1 MPTRPRGHN
10 TQMKFIK
17 AIQKS
22 GNATRKLKP
31 KTGRSGVGDEV
42 RLGNLVPGLL
52 TEDGVKIGHEVPV
65 EEFENFPGVDT
76 EGLPDFAEELSI
88 KSRLQAYTTVQ
99 VDPDR
104 VNRHL
109 VAITDPKSA
118 FAEEYRDL
126 RTSLLQKS
134 KKQKLKTIAIASV
147 APGEGKSVTAL
158 NLAWLLSQTEGIR
171 ALVIDCD
178 MRRPSICRYLG
189 VDDAPGMSELLDGE
203 SSPADVIVQLQPS
216 GLYLLPG
223 GRPRSDVAEQISGP
237 NFAKLLEHVQA
248 NFDFVIIDAP
258 PLGVFVDAKV
268 LINQTDGALLVL
280 RRNFTTFKEVDRV
293 LEGLPRQRMLG
304 VVLNQAEETL
314 ISGRYYYDQY

>member
-1 MPTRPRGHN
+1 
-10 TQMKFIK
+10 MKFIK

-22 GNATRKLKP
+22 SNAARNLKP
-31 KTGRSGVGDEV
+31 KSGRSGVGDEA
-42 RLGNLVPGLL
+42 RISNLVPGLL
-52 TEDGVKIGHEVPV
+52 AEDGVKIGVAAPV
-65 EEFENFPGVDT
+65 ADVGHLPGVDV
-76 EGLPDFAEELSI
+76 GDLPNIGEDLTI
-88 KSRLQAYTTVQ
+88 KPALQAYTTVQ

-158 NLAWLLSQTEGIR
+158 NLAWLLAQTEGIR

-189 VDDAPGMSELLDGE
+189 IDDAPGMSELLDGE
-203 SSPADVIVQLQPS
+203 SSPADVILQLEPS

-293 LEGLPRQRMLG
+293 LDGLPRQRMLG

>member
-1 MPTRPRGHN
+1 
-10 TQMKFIK
+10 MKFLK

-22 GNATRKLKP
+22 GNATPKLKAQTVR
-31 KTGRSGVGDEV
+31 KDASDEAK
-42 RLGNLVPGLL
+42 LSNLVPGLL
-52 TEDGVKIGHEVPV
+52 TEDGLKIGVVAPV
-65 EEFENFPGVDT
+65 AEIDR
-76 EGLPDFAEELSI
+76 LPDVANGKAVGSSEILDEFMA
-88 KSRLQAYTTVQ
+88 RPMFQPHATVL
-99 VDPDR
+99 VDSDR

-109 VAITDPKSA
+109 VAITNPKSA

-158 NLAWLLSQTEGIR
+158 NLAWLLAQTEGIR
-171 ALVIDCD
+171 ALVIDGD
-178 MRRPSICRYLG
+178 MRRPSLCRYLG
-189 VDDAPGMSELLDGE
+189 IDDSPGMSELLDGE
-203 SSPADVIVQLQPS
+203 STLSDVILQLEPS

-223 GRPRSDVAEQISGP
+223 GRPRSDVAEQISGS
-237 NFAKLLEHVQA
+237 NFANLLEHVQES
-248 NFDFVIIDAP
+248 FDFVIIDAP

-268 LINQTDGALLVL
+268 LINQNDGAILVL
-280 RRNFTTFKEVDRV
+280 RRNFTTFREVDRV

-314 ISGRYYYDQY
+314 IGGRYYYDQY